1 MYLNITKPYMTS
13 PELTSYCDVESEK
26 LKAFAL
32 KSETRQGYP
41 LTTFIQLEV
50 LARAIRHEKK
60 KRYSNQKRKLN
71 CVFRQHDFI
80 HRKTLKT
87 PPKSKLLELTHKF
100 NKVEKCKIYKINCT
114 SIH

>member
-1 MYLNITKPYMTS
+1 MTS

-32 KSETRQGYP
+32 KSETRQGCP

-50 LARAIRHEKK
+50 LAREIRHEKK
-60 KRYSNQKRKLN
+60 IYSNQKMKLN
-71 CVFRQHDFI
+71 CIFRQHDFI

-87 PPKSKLLELTHKF
+87 PPKTKLLELTDKF